1 MISSFHAKY
10 YAHELTKQSSDANG
24 VSRISASL
32 FNASVDLNPHQIE
45 AALFALKS
53 PLSKGELKLNIVS
66 SLIKDMSSNKILKG
80 LLDTLYKNKR
90 LSILAIVLSS
100 FGEVLLSKRGYKSAN
115 VTTASDIDDDTKKNI
130 SELLNSQYG
139 SKINIEFKTNESLL
153 GGMTVVVGSKMI
165 DLSVR
170 SQVSKFTNNVKG
182 DI

>member
-1 MISSFHAKY
+1 MSDKIIAQRYAIALFSTAKNDDLDSLFSDTKTLLEMIH
-10 YAHELTKQSSDANG
+10 SSDYL
-24 VSRISASL
+24 I
-32 FNASVDLNPHQIE
+32 QT
-45 AALFALKS
+45 LKS

-66 SLIKDMSSNKILKG
+66 SLIKDMYSNKILKG

-90 LSILAIVLSS
+90 LSILALVLSS
-100 FGEVLLSKRGYKSAN
+100 FEEVLLSKRGYKSAN

-130 SELLNSQYG
+130 LELLNSQYG

-182 DI
+182 EI

>member
-1 MISSFHAKY
+1 MSNKIIAQRYAIALFSTAKNDDLDSLFSDTKTLLEMIH
-10 YAHELTKQSSDANG
+10 SSD
-24 VSRISASL
+24 
-32 FNASVDLNPHQIE
+32 DLMKT
-45 AALFALKS
+45 LKS

-66 SLIKDMSSNKILKG
+66 SLIKDMASNKILKG

-90 LSILAIVLSS
+90 LSILALVLSS

-115 VTTASDIDDDTKKNI
+115 VTTVSDIDDDTKKNI

>member
-1 MISSFHAKY
+1 MSNKIIAQRYAIALFSTAKNDD
-10 YAHELTKQSSDANG
+10 LD
-24 VSRISASL
+24 SL
-32 FNASVDLNPHQIE
+32 FSDTKTLLEMINTSDDLMKT
-45 AALFALKS
+45 LKS

-66 SLIKDMSSNKILKG
+66 SLIKDMASNKILKG

-90 LSILAIVLSS
+90 LSILALVLSS

-115 VTTASDIDDDTKKNI
+115 VTTANDIDDDTKKNI
-130 SELLNSQYG
+130 SDLLNSQYG

>member
-1 MISSFHAKY
+1 MSNKIIAQR
-10 YAHELTKQSSDANG
+10 YAIALFSTVKNDDLD
-24 VSRISASL
+24 SL
-32 FNASVDLNPHQIE
+32 FSDTKTLLEMINTSDDLMKT
-45 AALFALKS
+45 LKS

-66 SLIKDMSSNKILKG
+66 SLIKDMASNKILKG

-90 LSILAIVLSS
+90 LSILALVLSS

-115 VTTASDIDDDTKKNI
+115 VTTVSDIDDDTKKNI

>member
-1 MISSFHAKY
+1 MSDKIIAQRYAIALFSTAKNDDLDSLFSDTKTLLEMIH
-10 YAHELTKQSSDANG
+10 SSD
-24 VSRISASL
+24 
-32 FNASVDLNPHQIE
+32 DLIQT
-45 AALFALKS
+45 LKS

-100 FGEVLLSKRGYKSAN
+100 FGEVLLSKRGYKSAS

>member
-1 MISSFHAKY
+1 MSNKIIAQRYAIALFSTAKNDD
-10 YAHELTKQSSDANG
+10 LD
-24 VSRISASL
+24 SL
-32 FNASVDLNPHQIE
+32 FSDTKTLLEMINSNDDLMKT
-45 AALFALKS
+45 LKS

-66 SLIKDMSSNKILKG
+66 SLIKDMASNKILKG

-90 LSILAIVLSS
+90 LSILALVLSS

-115 VTTASDIDDDTKKNI
+115 VTTASDIDDDTKKDI

>member
-1 MISSFHAKY
+1 MSNKIIAQRYAIALFSTAKNDDLDSLFSDTKTLLEMIH
-10 YAHELTKQSSDANG
+10 SSD
-24 VSRISASL
+24 
-32 FNASVDLNPHQIE
+32 DLMKT
-45 AALFALKS
+45 LKS

-66 SLIKDMSSNKILKG
+66 SLIKDMASNKILKG

-90 LSILAIVLSS
+90 LSILALVLSS

-115 VTTASDIDDDTKKNI
+115 VTTASDIDDDTKKDI

>member
-1 MISSFHAKY
+1 MSNKIIAQR
-10 YAHELTKQSSDANG
+10 YA
-24 VSRISASL
+24 I
-32 FNASVDLNPHQIE
+32 
-45 AALFALKS
+45 ALFSTSKNDDLDTLFSDTKTLLEMINTSDDLMKTLKS

-66 SLIKDMSSNKILKG
+66 SLIKDMASNKILKG

-90 LSILAIVLSS
+90 LSILALVLSS

-115 VTTASDIDDDTKKNI
+115 VTTANDIDDDTKKNI
-130 SELLNSQYG
+130 SDLLNSQYG